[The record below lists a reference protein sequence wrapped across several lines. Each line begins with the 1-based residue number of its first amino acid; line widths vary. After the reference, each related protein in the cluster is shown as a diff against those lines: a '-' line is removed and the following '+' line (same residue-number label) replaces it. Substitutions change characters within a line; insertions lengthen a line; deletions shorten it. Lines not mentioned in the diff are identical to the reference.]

1 MTNIF
6 ALRRKNVFVTLR
18 KKEKWLSIYDRQ
30 HESLTTSTELRC
42 CLLTLREELFTG
54 IKYCRLNTPNEI
66 SVKAP
71 EMRGWRKI

>member
-42 CLLTLREELFTG
+42 CLLTLGRTF
-54 IKYCRLNTPNEI
+54 YRN
-66 SVKAP
+66 
-71 EMRGWRKI
+71 KILRT